1 MLGGL
6 GVMKKAGWYEASL
19 WCVTMDNGAPRS
31 RHVTPPQANHRQNI
45 SAHASYYSCP
55 QHTAWW
61 RSHAIHHQNLNQ
73 PWQMPIPPTQCSLG
87 KRSPPLYKMFCHH
100 PPHIR
105 HPGISPGDLPPSQ
118 LRISVEGALSFRKP
132 VTLQAGFGRRLRREE
147 TNLRRPGVSPGPEGS
162 RN

>member
-61 RSHAIHHQNLNQ
+61 RSHAIHHQNLHP
-73 PWQMPIPPTQCSLG
+73 PWKMPIPPTLCLPG
-87 KRSPPLYKMFCHH
+87 KGPPPLYKMFCHH

-105 HPGISPGDLPPSQ
+105 HPGISPHITCIMLKCSWLPLTVAPH
-118 LRISVEGALSFRKP
+118 LEHNENISAH
-132 VTLQAGFGRRLRREE
+132 A
-147 TNLRRPGVSPGPEGS
+147 
-162 RN
+162 